1 MNLKKVGIIG
11 GAFDPIHVAHLIV
24 GEIFVSKLD
33 LDLAYLVPARISPF
47 KTAKKD
53 DLEAS
58 VRHRLQMT
66 KIAAS
71 ENPRF
76 GVETFELERDSV
88 SYSIDTV
95 DYLAEK
101 HPNAELYLLVGSDQA
116 KKFNRWKNRK
126 AILDK
131 ATICIADRPGYLTEN
146 DKEVIRF
153 DLEHKEKE
161 PIWLENPLLE
171 ISSSNIRNKIKNG
184 ESIKYFVPP
193 QVEEYI
199 KRNNLY
205 AV

>member
-11 GAFDPIHVAHLIV
+11 GAFDPIHAAHLIV
-24 GEIFVSKLD
+24 GDIFVAKLD
-33 LDLAYLVPARISPF
+33 LDIAYLVPARISPF
-47 KTAKKD
+47 KADKKNE
-53 DLEAS
+53 LVAS
-58 VRHRLQMT
+58 ARHRLQMV
-66 KIAAS
+66 KIAAA
-71 ENPRF
+71 EHPKF
-76 GVETFELERDSV
+76 DVETFELERDAV

-95 DYLAEK
+95 NYLAEK
-101 HPNAELYLLVGSDQA
+101 HPNAEIYLLVGSDQA

-131 ATICIADRPGYLTEN
+131 ATICIADRPGYLTET
-146 DKEVIRF
+146 DKEVIRY

-171 ISSSNIRNKIKNG
+171 ISSSDIRQKIKNG